1 VKIAALCPGVYAF
14 SPFGPQ
20 ANIQA
25 AIARTGA
32 DPKIA
37 MGVWLMANQYL
48 ANEGEWQRISPLS
61 LIERAGPKYPAL
73 YLSN

>member
-1 VKIAALCPGVYAF
+1 SHPSKFVKIAALCPGVYAF

-61 LIERAGPKYPAL
+61 LI
-73 YLSN
+73 